1 MLIPTSLVPLDEV
14 LTLPK
19 ADLTYEYL
27 DGKAIQKPSPN
38 FHHSCSQKKLLFL
51 LEAWGAAQGFVQ
63 PEWGVRL
70 QPPP

>member
-27 DGKAIQKPSPN
+27 DGKAIPKPSPN
-38 FHHSCSQKKLLFL
+38 FRHSRSQKKLLFL

-63 PEWGVRL
+63 SEWGVRL
-70 QPPP
+70 QPLP